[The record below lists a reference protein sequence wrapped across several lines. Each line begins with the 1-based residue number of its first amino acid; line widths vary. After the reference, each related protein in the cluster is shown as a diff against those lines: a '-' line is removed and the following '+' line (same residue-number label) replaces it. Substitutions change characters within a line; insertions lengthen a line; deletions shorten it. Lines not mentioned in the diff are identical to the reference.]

1 MAVFWD
7 VAPCSLVDSD
17 WHFRAAYCLHH
28 HCQNLKP
35 RQELDMFGIFSVI
48 ATYQTS
54 GSNMYMEW
62 KKVDLL
68 DITNTQENRR
78 EKSH

>member
-1 MAVFWD
+1 VTDISEQLTA
-7 VAPCSLVDSD
+7 STIT
-17 WHFRAAYCLHH
+17 HR
-28 HCQNLKP
+28 CQNLKP

-68 DITNTQENRR
+68 DITDTQENRR
-78 EKSH
+78 EKLH